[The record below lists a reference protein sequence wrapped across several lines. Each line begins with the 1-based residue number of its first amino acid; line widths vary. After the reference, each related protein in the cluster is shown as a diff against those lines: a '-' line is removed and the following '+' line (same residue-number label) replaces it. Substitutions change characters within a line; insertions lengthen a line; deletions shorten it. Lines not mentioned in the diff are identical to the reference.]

1 MMLRSTRAAL
11 AALAL
16 CAPAWAQSP
25 TPGDFAWRGQLQLPQ
40 QASLVRVTLPAQAM
54 VRLQTRD
61 AADVRVFDARAQ
73 ALPHALASTPPSQT
87 PPRDRTSRY
96 AALPLSAAPPQGTA
110 SKGAVQV
117 HVVEGGAQRSVW
129 VQLKPGSA
137 APSGPDMLPSVLFD
151 TRAEKRRVTG
161 LLVHAQ
167 LRSNRPLPIRVSTS
181 SDLVQWTE
189 VPTRGSLF
197 RFEGESAPANE
208 TLELEGPLA
217 LEGRYLRLD
226 WDAGED
232 IQVTGVTGLV
242 APAAPRPPR
251 VFATLHQP
259 VTNGAAALEWELGF
273 ATPIAELH
281 LDTSKANTLVPVR
294 ILGRNAV
301 SEPWRLLG
309 RAVVWRLGA
318 PGSDHANP
326 PLELQAPSVR
336 WLRVEAT
343 HGMRL
348 QDTPLTARAGFEPV
362 QVVFVAGGEGPYQLA
377 AGRAGT
383 PAAALP
389 VSMLT
394 SAGSVKIDSL
404 PAATVAQAVE
414 APAAPR
420 TGVAA
425 WLPRGVEPRTAL
437 LWAVLGGGVLLLG
450 GVAWSLLRQLN
461 RKDEAPGA

>member
-25 TPGDFAWRGQLQLPQ
+25 APADFAWRGQLQLPP

-54 VRLQTRD
+54 VRLQTPD

-73 ALPHALASTPPSQT
+73 ALPFALAATPRGQT
-87 PPRDRTSRY
+87 PPRERTHRY
-96 AALPLSAAPPQGTA
+96 VALPMSAAPPQGAA

-117 HVVEGGAQRSVW
+117 RVVERGAQRSVW

-137 APSGPDMLPSVLFD
+137 APAGPDTLPSVLFD
-151 TRAEKRRVTG
+151 TRAEKRALTG
-161 LLVHAQ
+161 LVVHAQ
-167 LRSNRPLPIRVSTS
+167 LRSNRPLQLHVSTS
-181 SDLVQWTE
+181 SDLVQWTD

-197 RFEGESAPANE
+197 RFEGEAAPANE
-208 TLELEGPLA
+208 TLELENPLG
-217 LEGRYLRLD
+217 LEGRYLRLG
-226 WDAGED
+226 WDPGED
-232 IQVTGVTGLV
+232 IQVSGITGLV
-242 APAAPRPPR
+242 APAAAKPPR
-251 VFATLHQP
+251 VFATLQQP
-259 VTNGAAALEWELGF
+259 VADGAAALEWELGF
-273 ATPIAELH
+273 ATPIAEMH
-281 LDTSKANTLVPVR
+281 LGTSKANTLVPVR

-309 RAVVWRLGA
+309 RAVVWRLGT

-326 PLELQAPSVR
+326 PVELHAPSVR

-348 QDTPLTARAGFEPV
+348 QDTPLTARVGFEPV
-362 QVVFVAGGEGPYQLA
+362 QVVFIAGGEGPYQLA
-377 AGRAGT
+377 AGRAAT

-389 VSMLT
+389 VSMLAN
-394 SAGSVKIDSL
+394 AGNVKIDSL
-404 PAATVAQAVE
+404 PSASVAQAVE

-461 RKDEAPGA
+461 RKDEVPGA